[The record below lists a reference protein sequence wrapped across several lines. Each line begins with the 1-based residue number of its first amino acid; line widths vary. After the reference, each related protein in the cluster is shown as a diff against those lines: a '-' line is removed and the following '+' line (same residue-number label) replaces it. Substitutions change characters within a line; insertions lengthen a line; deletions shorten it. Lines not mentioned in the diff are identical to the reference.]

1 MKAQR
6 KLKNSIH
13 LLPALPFFLLVIFF
27 LLIPFVNTVIE
38 GFTAP
43 DTGTFTVANFK
54 TVFTKPVYYMAVW
67 NSVRIAVYG
76 TVAGIIISFFTALA
90 VTTIGSS
97 ARARFM
103 PILNMTQ
110 NFTGFPLA
118 FAFMLMQGHSGF
130 LRLAAEE
137 RGWEFLASYNLY
149 TGNGM
154 TPLFIYFAIPLGT
167 LLLIPGFN
175 AVREEWKESATLMG
189 ANGFQFW
196 TQVGLPNLAPTLFG
210 TIGILFADSITT
222 YTTVYM
228 IMGENYATL
237 PIKIGSMFSGDS
249 KQQTELGSALSLTM
263 IAIILLV
270 MGFSNY
276 MKRRVAKGGEQQ

>member
-1 MKAQR
+1 MKVQR

-118 FAFMLMQGHSGF
+118 FAFMLMLGHSGF

-137 RGWEFLASYNLY
+137 RG
-149 TGNGM
+149 
-154 TPLFIYFAIPLGT
+154 LGVPCQ
-167 LLLIPGFN
+167 L
-175 AVREEWKESATLMG
+175 
-189 ANGFQFW
+189 
-196 TQVGLPNLAPTLFG
+196 
-210 TIGILFADSITT
+210 
-222 YTTVYM
+222 
-228 IMGENYATL
+228 
-237 PIKIGSMFSGDS
+237 
-249 KQQTELGSALSLTM
+249 
-263 IAIILLV
+263 
-270 MGFSNY
+270 
-276 MKRRVAKGGEQQ
+276 